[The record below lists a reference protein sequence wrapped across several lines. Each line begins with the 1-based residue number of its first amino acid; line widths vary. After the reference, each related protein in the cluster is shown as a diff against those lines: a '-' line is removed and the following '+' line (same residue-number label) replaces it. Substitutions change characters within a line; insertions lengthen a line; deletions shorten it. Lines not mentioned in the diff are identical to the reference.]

1 MMKKATVK
9 KSMMYTVDLT
19 KIDGDGAFPC
29 PKCGSI
35 ISPDDESE
43 EVYQIVETKVK
54 NDELAE
60 LMLTCNKCGITIK
73 LVGFLSQPEDKPKSS
88 KNRLELL
95 FHFKSPTYNSKNYP
109 QDDAIKKTIKNRTQ
123 IFRIFTY

>member
-1 MMKKATVK
+1 MMKKADVK
-9 KSMMYTVDLT
+9 KSMAYTVDLT

-43 EVYQIVETKVK
+43 ENYQIVNTKVK

-60 LMLTCNKCGITIK
+60 LVVRCKKCGITIK
-73 LVGFLSQPEDKPKSS
+73 LVGFVPEPR
-88 KNRLELL
+88 N
-95 FHFKSPTYNSKNYP
+95 
-109 QDDAIKKTIKNRTQ
+109 
-123 IFRIFTY
+123 

>member
-73 LVGFLSQPEDKPKSS
+73 LVGFLSPPE
-88 KNRLELL
+88 N
-95 FHFKSPTYNSKNYP
+95 
-109 QDDAIKKTIKNRTQ
+109 KT
-123 IFRIFTY
+123 